1 METLKL
7 KQDTAVQSATQDSK
21 ELFLISG
28 SKHYLHVIDLRLLKQ
43 NIYYIHCLLPLIDLF
58 KELHNIFFFKDSQ
71 INKKVKTLGF
81 SIAMW
86 IIHTSYYSKYYD
98 NQEMTTYILIQKW
111 KILFKYE
118 ILSFI
123 KHKKILIDSV
133 EQRKLMDFCS
143 S

>member
-58 KELHNIFFFKDSQ
+58 KELHNIFFFNNLKS
-71 INKKVKTLGF
+71 
-81 SIAMW
+81 SILRR
-86 IIHTSYYSKYYD
+86 ITFYSFFD
-98 NQEMTTYILIQKW
+98 
-111 KILFKYE
+111 FK
-118 ILSFI
+118 
-123 KHKKILIDSV
+123 
-133 EQRKLMDFCS
+133 R
-143 S
+143 